1 MVVGRIAVSPSSG
14 WRFKVILKS
23 PRSSYE
29 PRPLLPPRW
38 FEVCTKFRA
47 KFFCSEGKKRR
58 KKRDDAGSNNS
69 CRHVGRYTAT
79 LWPSSPANQP
89 ALCVFSCCSAWFQ
102 SEEKAPPPLP
112 DASVRLFS
120 IRFCVSPVFYL
131 SNLSSSP
138 SALPPL
144 ASRLSR
150 LPSSFHSSPIPIFN
164 LYPLSRRHHSGSARP
179 SFTLFFAPLSPL
191 CAFFFLS
198 HPLKLHY
205 WNLVC
210 RVFFSPSLRRSL
222 LRFKQWEI

>member
-1 MVVGRIAVSPSSG
+1 MAPGRFSHQGGLRFAPNSEPNSSVRKEKKETMQVQTTAVDTLED
-14 WRFKVILKS
+14 IQ
-23 PRSSYE
+23 PR
-29 PRPLLPPRW
+29 
-38 FEVCTKFRA
+38 C
-47 KFFCSEGKKRR
+47 
-58 KKRDDAGSNNS
+58 D
-69 CRHVGRYTAT
+69 
-79 LWPSSPANQP
+79 PALQPTSQP
-89 ALCVFSCCSAWFQ
+89 AGPLPSVFSCCSAWFQ

-179 SFTLFFAPLSPL
+179 SFTLFFTPLAASL
-191 CAFFFLS
+191 CVFFFFLI
-198 HPLKLHY
+198 L
-205 WNLVC
+205 
-210 RVFFSPSLRRSL
+210 
-222 LRFKQWEI
+222 